1 MPSPVPEFNWNAP
14 ELRALIRHAL
24 EEDHAGDDRTTD
36 AIFPAVP
43 CPAQGW
49 LLARQ
54 EACVCGLPLV
64 ARVLEEW
71 MAMRNVNGPAAA
83 ISIHLRA
90 REGDW
95 AHADQCVLEI
105 AADIRALLACER
117 TLLNFVQHL
126 SGIATL
132 THRYLEQLKGTRARL
147 LDTRKTLPGLRTL
160 EKYAVACGGGHNH
173 RPHLAGGIL
182 IKNNHL
188 ALLAG
193 METEPEP
200 NAVALA
206 LARAGTQVGL
216 GVEIEVRSEQELEQA
231 LAAGADW
238 ILLDNFSPAQ
248 VGAAVRRVEGRARLE
263 VSGGIR
269 LETIH
274 EYAQTG
280 VDAISAGALTHSAPA
295 ADFSLRISAEPDHQ
309 GRTLER
315 RSKKSGAST

>member
-1 MPSPVPEFNWNAP
+1 MPSLAPKFNWNTP
-14 ELRALIRHAL
+14 ELKSLIRRALK
-24 EEDHAGDDRTTD
+24 EDHAGDDRTTQ
-36 AIFPAVP
+36 ALFPAAALP
-43 CPAQGW
+43 TWTPARAR

-54 EACVCGLPLV
+54 EACVCGLELVPLV
-64 ARVLEEW
+64 LHAWRAKWNKSES
-71 MAMRNVNGPAAA
+71 AAA
-83 ISIHLRA
+83 VSSTHIYA
-90 REGDW
+90 DEGDW
-95 AHADQCVLEI
+95 VRADQCVLEI
-105 AADIRALLACER
+105 ETDLRALLACER

-132 THRYLEQLKGTRARL
+132 THHYVEQLAGTRTRL

-193 METEPEP
+193 MQAKAEP

-206 LARAGTQVGL
+206 LARARGQAGRAI
-216 GVEIEVRSEQELEQA
+216 EIEVRSEQELEQA

-248 VGAAVRRVEGRARLE
+248 AEAAVRRVAGSARLE
-263 VSGGIR
+263 ISGGIR
-269 LETIH
+269 LETIRT
-274 EYAQTG
+274 YALTG

-295 ADFSLRISAEPDHQ
+295 ADFSLRISMEP
-309 GRTLER
+309 ER
-315 RSKKSGAST
+315 NSA

>member
-1 MPSPVPEFNWNAP
+1 MPSRLPEFNWNAP
-14 ELRALIRHAL
+14 ELRALIRRAL
-24 EEDHAGDDRTTD
+24 EEDHTGDDRTTD
-36 AIFPAVP
+36 AIFPAAP
-43 CPAQGW
+43 WPARGR

-54 EACVCGLPLV
+54 EACVCGLPL
-64 ARVLEEW
+64 AALVLEEW
-71 MAMRNVNGPAAA
+71 TAMRNESGPADEC
-83 ISIHLRA
+83 SIRMHA

-95 AHADQCVLEI
+95 AHADQCVLEV
-105 AADIRALLACER
+105 AAELRALLACER

-132 THRYLEQLKGTRARL
+132 TQRFVEQTAGTRARL
-147 LDTRKTLPGLRTL
+147 LDTRKTLPGLRAL

-193 METEPEP
+193 MQTEETEAEP

-206 LARAGTQVGL
+206 LARARTRAGL
-216 GVEIEVRSEQELEQA
+216 AVEIEVRSEKELEQA

-248 VGAAVRRVEGRARLE
+248 AGAAVRRAAGRARLE

-269 LETIH
+269 LETIR
-274 EYAQTG
+274 EYAQAG
-280 VDAISAGALTHSAPA
+280 VDSISAGALTHSAPA
-295 ADFSLRISAEPDHQ
+295 ADFSLRISAEP
-309 GRTLER
+309 GRNSE
-315 RSKKSGAST
+315 